1 MKRLRTLWRL
11 GRVAVHLGYGVGV
24 ATAVFPLVSLE
35 RRRRLKQRWSRQ
47 LVGMLGIRLEI
58 AGPAQPLRGLVVANH
73 ISWVDVF
80 VINAVHPVAFVA
92 KDEVLEWP
100 VIGWLAERNDTV
112 FLARGSRRAAHAMGQ
127 QVADM
132 LAGDVAVGVFPEGTT
147 SEGDGVLP
155 FRGALLQGAIDAG
168 MPVQPLALRYSVG
181 GRRSVDAAYCGE
193 TSLLTSLWRTAN
205 ASRLTVICARLDPIE
220 AGACRRELASR
231 CAGAIGAAL
240 GSAEQHEAP
249 GRDDV
254 RQRKEHGG
262 AADVLG
268 ALGETVMLQR
278 DAIDGGLDGRVDQLD
293 YQHQ

>member
-1 MKRLRTLWRL
+1 MRQLRTLWRL
-11 GRVAVHLGYGVGV
+11 GRVAVHLGYGAGIV
-24 ATAVFPLVSLE
+24 TAVFPVVSIE

-47 LVGMLGIRLEI
+47 LVSMLGVRLEI
-58 AGPAQPLRGLVVANH
+58 AGNPRPLCGLVVANH
-73 ISWVDVF
+73 ISWLDVF

-92 KDEVLEWP
+92 KDDVLDWP
-100 VIGWLAERNDTV
+100 VIGWLAARNDTV
-112 FLARGSRRAAHAMGQ
+112 FLARGSRRAAHAMGL

-132 LAGDVAVGVFPEGTT
+132 LAAGAAVGVFPEGTT

-168 MPVQPLALRYSVG
+168 AAVQPLALRYVAR

-193 TSLLTSLWRTAN
+193 TSLLASLWRTAN
-205 ASRLTVICARLDPIE
+205 ASGLTAVCSTLERLE

-231 CAGAIGAAL
+231 CAAAIGVAL
-240 GSAEQHEAP
+240 RSAEQHQAP

-254 RQRKEHGG
+254 RQRDEDGG

-268 ALGETVMLQR
+268 ALGEAMLFQR